1 MQGDIS
7 KWREAFD
14 RFGSWDTS
22 RQRKVQEREARVIL
36 GWLLDLKR
44 DRYDILEIGCG
55 NGRVGECI
63 AQGLLDRKIDFSY
76 CFSDLLPESVERARS
91 NLARFPELDKLSFRI
106 LDIFEAEETL
116 GKESQ
121 RIIVSTGFVSAATQ
135 RLAIPVAASLLER
148 GGVLIGDF
156 INHFSPAVFLSRPVS
171 SIMGVWKY
179 IKGTG
184 KSYHLGIFGVRSA
197 FGAVGLTL
205 ERSRTIRL
213 RRNPIICM
221 FRKTGEGEVV

>member
-7 KWREAFD
+7 KWRDAFD
-14 RFGSWDTS
+14 RFGSWDTD

-36 GWLLDLKR
+36 GWLLELGL

-63 AQGLLDRKIDFSY
+63 VQGFLERGIDFSY
-76 CFSDLLPESVERARS
+76 CFSDLLLESVERARS
-91 NLARFPELDKLSFRI
+91 NLAHFSDPDKLSFRT
-106 LDIFEAEETL
+106 LDVFDAETVL
-116 GKESQ
+116 GKASQ
-121 RIIVSTGFVSAATQ
+121 HIIVSTGFVSAATQ
-135 RLAIPVAASLLER
+135 RLAIPIVASLLEK

-184 KSYHLGIFGVRSA
+184 KSYHLGIFGIRSA